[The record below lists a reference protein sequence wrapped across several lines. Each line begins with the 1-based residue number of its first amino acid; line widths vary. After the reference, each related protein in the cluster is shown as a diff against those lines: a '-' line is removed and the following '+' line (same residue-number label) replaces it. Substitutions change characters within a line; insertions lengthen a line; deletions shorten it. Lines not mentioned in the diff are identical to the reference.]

1 MQHFR
6 DFIRVFAALQL
17 IFCIYPLNGVQ
28 IKSTRFPNS
37 SLNLGFSVFNFNFL

>member
-17 IFCIYPLNGVQ
+17 IFSIYPLKWGSDQVNK
-28 IKSTRFPNS
+28 ILK
-37 SLNLGFSVFNFNFL
+37 